1 MSESATIIA
10 ALKFEGG
17 VVIAGD
23 SQASDPVGG
32 VRWPVEKLDCVG
44 GHPCVLG
51 FSGSVARAQ
60 QARSKLEATQLHP
73 NMFKKRN
80 KIRDAVD
87 RCLIPVYRQIKQSND
102 GVLRDIYR
110 TSLWGLLAYWAEEAP
125 HILECGIN
133 GDIELHEYF
142 HAIGSGANTAYAI
155 YRTLGGER
163 LSTLDERKALLVV
176 LRILRTCVNVELS
189 GVSEPL
195 SVWIVSHNKARKVSA
210 DETDANLQFVDEW
223 EKKDRRVLLHEM

>member
-1 MSESATIIA
+1 MSESTTVIA

-23 SQASDPVGG
+23 SQASDPVAQ
-32 VRWPVEKLDCVG
+32 VRWPVEKLDCIG

-60 QARSKLEATQLHP
+60 QARSKLEATTLYP
-73 NMFKKRN
+73 NMFKKRDR
-80 KIRDAVD
+80 IRDAVD
-87 RCLIPVYRQIKQSND
+87 RCLSPVYQQIKQSND

-133 GDIELHEYF
+133 GDIEFHEYF

-163 LSTLDERKALLVV
+163 LSTLDERKALFVM
-176 LRILRTCVNVELS
+176 LRILRTCVNVEMW

-195 SVWIVSHNKARKVSA
+195 FVWVVSHNKARKVST
-210 DETDANLQFVDEW
+210 DEIQAISQFVDRW
-223 EKKDRRVLLHEM
+223 EEDDRRRFLNEM